1 MANGFDLVG
10 ILLIVVMTFSGL
22 KKGLIDGV
30 VKILGMCVAFNV
42 SMNFH
47 EHGTTF
53 LLPLIDLPASYQMP
67 AGFVLVFLGTMIAIN
82 LAALILKKMVN
93 TMRLGVV
100 DKVGG
105 LTFGAL
111 KAGLILSVAV
121 WVTAMVPR
129 LGGDW
134 QRESKLYPY
143 TEIFADQMAKVL
155 SLEDKLA
162 LMEGLNDPD
171 VDKIA
176 LIQSAMGG
184 EGGLLGGGMDG
195 LMGDDSSQG
204 EAIQKAM
211 ESMGGAQKGLM
222 EQVLKSAGVEGLG
235 GEEGLD
241 IMKHLDKAQT
251 AGADRQKAMEAM
263 LKEIEEDAQGSKK

>member
-1 MANGFDLVG
+1 
-10 ILLIVVMTFSGL
+10 
-22 KKGLIDGV
+22 
-30 VKILGMCVAFNV
+30 
-42 SMNFH
+42 
-47 EHGTTF
+47 
-53 LLPLIDLPASYQMP
+53 
-67 AGFVLVFLGTMIAIN
+67 
-82 LAALILKKMVN
+82 
-93 TMRLGVV
+93 
-100 DKVGG
+100 
-105 LTFGAL
+105 
-111 KAGLILSVAV
+111 
-121 WVTAMVPR
+121 
-129 LGGDW
+129 
-134 QRESKLYPY
+134 
-143 TEIFADQMAKVL
+143 
-155 SLEDKLA
+155 
-162 LMEGLNDPD
+162 
-171 VDKIA
+171 
-176 LIQSAMGG
+176 MGG